1 MKPPARFG
9 AFRHIFGFCAKILYS
24 IATLIDARPR
34 GHHLRFQRQQFD
46 LIKLILN
53 FMTELVKVGSE
64 SKYIDLMV
72 DWSFK
77 KIFGTEV
84 NKDILIE
91 FLKVIFPQYA
101 ISDITYVPT
110 EQLGIMEDDRK
121 AIFDV
126 LCRTEDGKTFLVEMQ
141 RGYQKHFFERAL
153 FYTSFP
159 IMKQGKKALAEE
171 AKGNRPWDFCLDGVF
186 FLGILNFKYE
196 DDEMTEHRYRLL
208 EATSKKLMTDKLEF
222 VFVEVEKFDK
232 GEDELETD
240 LDKWLYLLKNM
251 SNLLKRPERLRDR
264 IFTKLFDV
272 AELAQLDDKDRTN
285 YIKAMNTERDT
296 YNQIEYARETGR
308 EEGRE
313 EGLKEGQSKIAINL
327 IRLGAS
333 CEIIVQAT
341 GLSEEEV
348 SRLKK
353 ELSNA

>member
-1 MKPPARFG
+1 
-9 AFRHIFGFCAKILYS
+9 
-24 IATLIDARPR
+24 
-34 GHHLRFQRQQFD
+34 
-46 LIKLILN
+46 
-53 FMTELVKVGSE
+53 MTELVKVGSE

-171 AKGNRPWDFCLDGVF
+171 AKGNRPWDFSLDGVF

-196 DDEMTEHRYRLL
+196 DDEMTEHRYRLM

-251 SNLLKRPERLRDR
+251 SNLLGRPERLRDR

-308 EEGRE
+308 EEGLEEGHKKGHKEGKE
-313 EGLKEGQSKIAINL
+313 EGLKEGRAEGVKQTSFDIAKRMLEKGIDIGTISEL
-327 IRLGAS
+327 
-333 CEIIVQAT
+333 T
-341 GLSEEEV
+341 GLTEKEISELN
-348 SRLKK
+348 RID
-353 ELSNA
+353 A

>member
-1 MKPPARFG
+1 
-9 AFRHIFGFCAKILYS
+9 
-24 IATLIDARPR
+24 
-34 GHHLRFQRQQFD
+34 
-46 LIKLILN
+46 
-53 FMTELVKVGSE
+53 MTELVKVGSE
-64 SKYIDLMV
+64 GKYIDLMV

-171 AKGNRPWDFCLDGVF
+171 AKGNKPWDFSLDGVF
-186 FLGILNFKYE
+186 FLGILNFRYE

-232 GEDELETD
+232 GENELETD

-272 AELAQLDDKDRTN
+272 AELAQLDDKDRIN
-285 YIKAMNTERDT
+285 YIKSMNTERDT

-313 EGLKEGQSKIAINL
+313 EGHKVGKEEGLKVGREEGRAEGAKQNSFDIAKRMLEKGIAIETISEL
-327 IRLGAS
+327 TCLTEK
-333 CEIIVQAT
+333 EI
-341 GLSEEEV
+341 SELN
-348 SRLKK
+348 RID
-353 ELSNA
+353 A

>member
-1 MKPPARFG
+1 
-9 AFRHIFGFCAKILYS
+9 
-24 IATLIDARPR
+24 
-34 GHHLRFQRQQFD
+34 
-46 LIKLILN
+46 
-53 FMTELVKVGSE
+53 MTELVKVGSE

-126 LCRTEDGKTFLVEMQ
+126 LCRTVDGKTFLVEMQ

-171 AKGNRPWDFCLDGVF
+171 ARGNRPWDFSLDGVF

-196 DDEMTEHRYRLL
+196 DDEMTEHRYRLM

-232 GEDELETD
+232 SEEELETD

-251 SNLLKRPERLRDR
+251 SNLLERPERLRDR

-285 YIKAMNTERDT
+285 YIKSMNTERDT

-308 EEGRE
+308 EEGHKVGKE
-313 EGLKEGQSKIAINL
+313 EGLKEGKEEGLKEGREEGAKQKSFDIAKRMLEKGIETETISEL
-327 IRLGAS
+327 
-333 CEIIVQAT
+333 T
-341 GLSEEEV
+341 GLTEKEISELDRTK
-348 SRLKK
+348 SR
-353 ELSNA
+353 

>member
-1 MKPPARFG
+1 MA
-9 AFRHIFGFCAKILYS
+9 
-24 IATLIDARPR
+24 
-34 GHHLRFQRQQFD
+34 
-46 LIKLILN
+46 
-53 FMTELVKVGSE
+53 ELVKVGSE

-141 RGYQKHFFERAL
+141 RGSQKHFFERAL

-171 AKGNRPWDFCLDGVF
+171 ARGNRPWDFSLDGVF

-251 SNLLKRPERLRDR
+251 SNLLERPERLRDR

-272 AELAQLDDKDRTN
+272 AELAQLDDEDRIK

-308 EEGRE
+308 EEGLKEGREEGHKVGKE
-313 EGLKEGQSKIAINL
+313 EGLKEGREEGHKEGKEEGRKEGKEEGIKEGREEGAKQKSFDIAKRMLEKGIDIETISEL
-327 IRLGAS
+327 
-333 CEIIVQAT
+333 T
-341 GLSEEEV
+341 GLTEKEISELDRTK
-348 SRLKK
+348 SR
-353 ELSNA
+353 

>member
-1 MKPPARFG
+1 
-9 AFRHIFGFCAKILYS
+9 
-24 IATLIDARPR
+24 
-34 GHHLRFQRQQFD
+34 
-46 LIKLILN
+46 
-53 FMTELVKVGSE
+53 MTELVKVGSE

-126 LCRTEDGKTFLVEMQ
+126 LCRTVDGKTFLVEMQ

-171 AKGNRPWDFCLDGVF
+171 ARGNRPWDFSLDGVF

-251 SNLLKRPERLRDR
+251 SNLLGRPERLRDR

-285 YIKAMNTERDT
+285 YIKSMNTERDT

-313 EGLKEGQSKIAINL
+313 EGLKVGREEGKEEGLKEGRKEGVKQNSFDIAKRMLEKGIDIETISEL
-327 IRLGAS
+327 
-333 CEIIVQAT
+333 T
-341 GLSEEEV
+341 GLTEKEISELN
-348 SRLKK
+348 RID
-353 ELSNA
+353 A

>member
-1 MKPPARFG
+1 
-9 AFRHIFGFCAKILYS
+9 
-24 IATLIDARPR
+24 
-34 GHHLRFQRQQFD
+34 
-46 LIKLILN
+46 
-53 FMTELVKVGSE
+53 MTELVKVGSE

-171 AKGNRPWDFCLDGVF
+171 ARGNRPWDFSLDGVF

-196 DDEMTEHRYRLL
+196 DDEMTEHRYRLM

-251 SNLLKRPERLRDR
+251 SNLLERPERLRDR

-272 AELAQLDDKDRTN
+272 AELAQLDDEDRIK

-296 YNQIEYARETGR
+296 YNQIEYARETGHEEGKAEGLKEGLEAGRKEGKEEGIKEGR
-308 EEGRE
+308 EKGRKEGKEAGRKEGLKEGRE
-313 EGLKEGQSKIAINL
+313 EGSKDERSKIVINL

-333 CEIIVQAT
+333 CEIIAQAT
-341 GLSEEEV
+341 GLSAEEV
-348 SRLKK
+348 SKLRK

>member
-1 MKPPARFG
+1 MA
-9 AFRHIFGFCAKILYS
+9 
-24 IATLIDARPR
+24 
-34 GHHLRFQRQQFD
+34 
-46 LIKLILN
+46 
-53 FMTELVKVGSE
+53 ELVKVGSE
-64 SKYIDLMV
+64 GKYIDLMV

-126 LCRTEDGKTFLVEMQ
+126 LCRTVDGKTFLVEMQ

-171 AKGNRPWDFCLDGVF
+171 ARGNRPWDFSLDGVF

-251 SNLLKRPERLRDR
+251 SNLLERPERLRDR

-272 AELAQLDDKDRTN
+272 AELAQLDDEDRIK

-308 EEGRE
+308 EEGLKEGREEGHKVGKE
-313 EGLKEGQSKIAINL
+313 EGLKEGREEGHKEGKEEGRKEGKEEGIKEGREEGAKQKSFDIAKRMLEKGIDIETISEL
-327 IRLGAS
+327 
-333 CEIIVQAT
+333 T
-341 GLSEEEV
+341 GLTEKEISELDRTK
-348 SRLKK
+348 SR
-353 ELSNA
+353 